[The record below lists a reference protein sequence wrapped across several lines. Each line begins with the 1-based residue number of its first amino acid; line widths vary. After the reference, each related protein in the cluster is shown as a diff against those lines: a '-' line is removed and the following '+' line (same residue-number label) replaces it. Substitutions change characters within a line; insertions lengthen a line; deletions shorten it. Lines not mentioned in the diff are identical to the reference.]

1 MRSIKSKHAAQAT
14 KVASLF
20 SKKKGAMEM
29 SVGTIVTIVLL
40 MAVLV
45 LGLVMVKTIFTS
57 STSNINE
64 VDKKV
69 KDQINKLFS
78 EDEQKKVIIY
88 PSTYIELDKGKSAG
102 FGLSIRN
109 NEKTEGEFSYTVEAA
124 DGEFDCMSTTAAN
137 NLISLGKIGENINL
151 LPGTVMDEPVYV
163 RFDIPDD
170 TPPCQIRYNVDVEKD
185 GKQYVNTIKMDVEI
199 LSK

>member
-1 MRSIKSKHAAQAT
+1 MN
-14 KVASLF
+14 L
-20 SKKKGAMEM
+20 KKRAAMEM

-45 LGLVMVKTIFTS
+45 LGLVMVRTIFRS
-57 STSNINE
+57 STDNIDQ

-78 EDEQKKVIIY
+78 EDELKKVIIY
-88 PSTYIELDKGKSAG
+88 PSSYITLEKGKSAG

-109 NEKTEGEFSYTVEAA
+109 NEETSGEFSYTVEAA
-124 DGEFDCMSTTAAN
+124 EGEFDCMSTSAAN
-137 NLISLGKIGENINL
+137 GLISLGRVGNGINL

-163 RFDIPDD
+163 RFDIPDSA
-170 TPPCQIRYNVDVEKD
+170 PPCQIRYNLNVEKD
-185 GKQYVNTIKMDVEI
+185 GVQYVNTIKIDVEI